1 MKFINKIRKK
11 SFWLID
17 FLNGSVIKKHLE
29 EVQNVLNDF
38 NSKKSLSIRTLNED
52 NILKHAITTVPFY
65 QSLKNLNS
73 LKDFPVINK
82 NSIRGNFA
90 ALQSSKYSDKNK
102 NIVSTSGSTG
112 APLQI
117 SQDANKR
124 KRNSADTAF
133 FASRAGY
140 TIGEELIYIKLWPN
154 SFGIKNL
161 SGFLKN
167 VKMHSVYKLS
177 DIDISILIKKIKNN
191 SNNLNMVGYSGSY
204 EKICNYLDKINSQP
218 IKCNMKSIIAN
229 SERLSDT
236 TKKSM
241 EKYFG
246 CKVVSRYSNNENG
259 ILAQQNLVEND
270 KFEINWASYN
280 IEILDLNEDKPVSYG
295 EIGRVVVTDF
305 FNYATPI
312 IRYDTG
318 DVAVMNIDNNVPY
331 IERIEGRK
339 LDMIY
344 NTSGEIISSHLCY
357 HLSKYGPFKQYQL
370 VQYGLKDYNINLNTN
385 RRVEKEKDLV
395 EEFKGYFGKDANI
408 KVNYVDEIPVLNSGK
423 RKEVTNTYYKN

>member
-1 MKFINKIRKK
+1 MKIINKIRKK

-318 DVAVMNIDNNVPY
+318 DVAVMNIHNNVPY

-357 HLSKYGPFKQYQL
+357 HLFKYGPFKQYQL

>member
-357 HLSKYGPFKQYQL
+357 HLFKYGTFKQYQL

>member
-318 DVAVMNIDNNVPY
+318 DVAVMNIHNNVPY

>member
-318 DVAVMNIDNNVPY
+318 DVAVMNIHNNVPY

-357 HLSKYGPFKQYQL
+357 HLFKYGTFKQYQL

>member
-318 DVAVMNIDNNVPY
+318 DVAVMNIHNNVPY

-357 HLSKYGPFKQYQL
+357 HLFKYGPFKQYQL

>member
-124 KRNSADTAF
+124 KRNSADTVF

-318 DVAVMNIDNNVPY
+318 DVAVMNIHNNVPY

-357 HLSKYGPFKQYQL
+357 HLFKYGPFKQYQL